1 MPQQF
6 GLYYLIE
13 QDPAIKQYYHSLPDH
28 IRDQISQKA
37 DQIQDGDAFA
47 ACVEQL
53 LDAEG

>member
-1 MPQQF
+1 MPEQF

-13 QDPAIKQYYHSLPDH
+13 QDPAIKQYYNSLPDH

-37 DQIQDGDAFA
+37 DRIRDGEAFA

-53 LDAEG
+53 LNAEA

>member
-53 LDAEG
+53 SDAEG